1 MNITDLRISLMTQID
16 NAHDRHDMDP
26 MDIVRA
32 LGETIGE
39 VTHNIL
45 KDSPEHDPAALTD
58 HIDETLKLSAGDRMR
73 GLKH

>member
-1 MNITDLRISLMTQID
+1 MNITDLRIALMNAVT

-45 KDSPEHDPAALTD
+45 KDSPELDPSALTD
-58 HIDETLKLSAGDRMR
+58 QVGETLKLGAGDRMR
-73 GLKH
+73 ELKH

>member
-1 MNITDLRISLMTQID
+1 MNINDLRNSLMVQIN
-16 NAHDRHDMDP
+16 NAHDKHDMDS

-45 KDSPEHDPAALTD
+45 KDSSEIDPTALTD
-58 HIDETLKLSAGDRMR
+58 QVGEALKLGAGDRMKE
-73 GLKH
+73 LKH